1 MSEAQIAEAITKI
14 NNVMMTMFELPEDK
28 IKPEAQLFTDLGLDS
43 LDAIDLMM
51 KVQDDFGV
59 RLSNEELMSLRTL
72 DDIHNLARKFVVE
85 QATKH

>member
-1 MSEAQIAEAITKI
+1 MSEAQVSEAISKI

-51 KVQDDFGV
+51 KFQDDFGV
-59 RLSNEELMSLRTL
+59 RLSNEELMALRTL
-72 DDIHNLARKFVVE
+72 DDIHNLARKFVAE
-85 QATKH
+85 QATIH